1 MDRLI
6 KEALLPL
13 GLCFFS
19 SLSLGQTSPA
29 GVWNTFDEDSGQAKS
44 QVTIVEKNGVFT
56 GIVTDFLRPNADRT
70 RRCEKCTDDRT
81 DEKILGME
89 IIRNVKASQAAN
101 QWGEGEIL
109 DPENGKTYRVQLTL
123 AEGGQSLAVKGS
135 LFIFSRTQTWTR
147 AKP

>member
-6 KEALLPL
+6 KGALLPL

-29 GVWNTFDEDSGQAKS
+29 GIWNTFDEDSGEAKS

-56 GIVTDFLRPNADRT
+56 GMVTDFLRPNADRE
-70 RRCEKCTDDRT
+70 RRCEKCTDDRK
-81 DEKILGME
+81 DKKILGME
-89 IIRNVKASQAAN
+89 IIRNVKAGPTGN

-123 AEGGQSLAVKGS
+123 ADGGQSLAVKGS

-147 AKP
+147 VKP

>member
-44 QVTIVEKNGVFT
+44 QVTIVEKNGLFT

-81 DEKILGME
+81 DEKFSVWKSSATSK
-89 IIRNVKASQAAN
+89 RVKRLTN
-101 QWGEGEIL
+101 GEKE
-109 DPENGKTYRVQLTL
+109 K
-123 AEGGQSLAVKGS
+123 S
-135 LFIFSRTQTWTR
+135 
-147 AKP
+147 